1 MKMSESITKISPA
14 LIKFHSEVGTIEKD
28 GENPYLKT
36 KYATLDSINKT
47 IRPVLANNK
56 LAIMQNVISGDG
68 IITVKTKLLHESS
81 EWMES
86 EGTTL
91 RLQKVD
97 PQGVGAAITY
107 ARRYDLSAFLS
118 LDTGEE
124 DDGAS
129 QVGDGYEPIPENAIT
144 QEQVGALKSKA
155 MQFAKAR
162 NQTEQAVYDVLQI
175 KDIKQLNRA
184 QAATAIK
191 QLDAWLAGVKKEQ
204 AKGEG
209 NAKTSAQAQS

>member
-1 MKMSESITKISPA
+1 MKTSESITKISPA

-47 IRPVLANNK
+47 IRPVLASSK

-68 IITVKTKLLHESS
+68 IITIKTKLLHESS

-91 RLQKVD
+91 RLQKID

-129 QVGDGYEPIPENAIT
+129 QMGDGYEPIPKNAIT
-144 QEQVGALKSKA
+144 QEQVGQLKLKT

-162 NQTEQAVYDVLQI
+162 NQTEQAVYDVLKI
-175 KDIKQLNRA
+175 KELNQLNQK
-184 QAATAIK
+184 QASAAIK
-191 QLDAWLAGVKKEQ
+191 QLDIWLDGAKKEQ
-204 AKGEG
+204 GDS
-209 NAKTSAQAQS
+209 NAKTSTKAQS